1 MTQKEGLAPVGW
13 PSRMDS
19 TAIIFEKPGS
29 LAVRSLQLVDPA
41 EGDIVVESL
50 WSGISTG
57 TEKMLYQGSMPAFP
71 GMGYPLVPG
80 YETVGRV
87 ASVCDGANAATDV
100 PAAGTLVFVPGARC
114 YRDAAGLF
122 GASAS
127 KLVVPA
133 GRVIA
138 VDEALGRNATLL
150 SIAAT
155 AFHAV
160 SLAAGPPE
168 LIVGHG
174 LVGRLAARICL
185 ALGYAPPLVFET
197 NPDRRNGS
205 QGYEVIDPA
214 RSGTSSFSS
223 VLDASGS
230 PEILDIV
237 IPRLAPGGEVVLA
250 GFYGERLS
258 LPFVPAFM
266 REARI
271 RIAAEFKTGDTHA
284 VLDLVSDSRLSLDG
298 LISHTADHCDADL
311 AYATAFNDP
320 ACVKMLIDWRKPQ

>member
-1 MTQKEGLAPVGW
+1 MN
-13 PSRMDS
+13 S

-29 LAVRSLQLVDPA
+29 LVVRSLELVDPD
-41 EGDIVVESL
+41 EGDIVVDSL

-87 ASVCDGANAATDV
+87 VDTGSLPSLGKLA
-100 PAAGTLVFVPGARC
+100 PGTLVFVPGARC
-114 YRDAAGLF
+114 YKDAAGLF

-127 KLVVPA
+127 RLIVSGERVV
-133 GRVIA
+133 A
-138 VDEALGRNATLL
+138 VDETLGRNATLL

-160 SLAAGPPE
+160 SLAANPPE
-168 LIVGHG
+168 LIIGHG
-174 LVGRLAARICL
+174 LVGRLAARICV
-185 ALGYAPPLVFET
+185 ALGFAAPTVWET
-197 NPDRRNGS
+197 NPDRRAGTFS
-205 QGYEVIDPA
+205 YHVTEPSD
-214 RSGTSSFSS
+214 SGKSSYSS

-230 PEILDIV
+230 PEILDTI

-258 LPFVPAFM
+258 FPFVPAFM

-271 RIAAEFKTGDTHA
+271 RIAAEFKPGDTLA
-284 VLDLVSDSRLSLDG
+284 VLDLVSGGNLSLDG
-298 LISHTADHCDADL
+298 LISHSVGHGDAHN
-311 AYATAFNDP
+311 AYNTAFNDP
-320 ACVKMLIDWRKPQ
+320 KCVKMLIDWRRMQ